1 MRHLFFGYKVN
12 GNNQY
17 KNFAYTIENKII
29 GGNFMFFINSNDDT
43 KIAVYELNPYG
54 EKTIV
59 FVHGWPLSHK
69 MFEYQIP
76 TLLNHNYRIITID
89 LRGFGN
95 SDVTYLGYNYNQFA
109 TDLYY
114 VVHTLNLWDF
124 DLLGFSMGG
133 AIVTRYMK
141 MYQGY
146 GVRRLCLLDAAVPSY
161 CKSYYNPYGQSI
173 EDTNRLIKLGFDDRP
188 ALNEYFGSIFFYQEP
203 SKPFKQWFQNLNNSA
218 SGLGQMNSLIAL
230 RDEDVFDDLKYIN
243 VPTGIF
249 HGKDDKICPFKMA
262 QIMNKNIRNSIL
274 YPFDKAGHGAFYEA
288 KDKINQTL
296 LQFLNDNIRTF

>member
-1 MRHLFFGYKVN
+1 
-12 GNNQY
+12 
-17 KNFAYTIENKII
+17 
-29 GGNFMFFINSNDDT
+29 MFFINSNDNA
-43 KIAVYELNPYG
+43 KIAVYELNPKG

-59 FVHGWPLSHK
+59 LVHGWPLSHK

-76 TLLNHNYRIITID
+76 FLLNANYRIITID

-95 SDVTYLGYNYNQFA
+95 SDETYSGYNYNQFA

-114 VVHTLNLWDF
+114 VIYSLNLWNF

-146 GVRRLCLLDAAVPSY
+146 GVRKLCLLDAAAPSY

-173 EDTNRLIKLGFDDRP
+173 ESTNKLIKLGLNDRP
-188 ALNEYFGSIFFYQEP
+188 SLNEYFGSIFFYSEQ
-203 SKPFKQWFQNLNNSA
+203 SKSFKNWFQNLNNSA
-218 SGLGQMNSLIAL
+218 SGLGEMNSLVAL
-230 RDEDVFDDLKYIN
+230 RDESVFNDLKYIS

-249 HGKDDKICPFKMA
+249 HGKEDKICPFGMA
-262 QIMNKNIRNSIL
+262 EIMNKTINNSIL
-274 YPFDKAGHGAFYEA
+274 YPFEKAGHGAFYEV
-288 KDKINQTL
+288 KNNVNKSL
-296 LQFLNDNIRTF
+296 VQFLNSDRFF